1 MVNTLSKARL
11 EQMLEAYRR
20 DFTPQH
26 WDAEKYKWKAVKH
39 FQDHWDLN
47 ARDFP
52 EMLKFSL
59 SRTGNLL
66 AGMKRYPAR
75 MIVHFAKADP
85 EAVRNMFA
93 KLFRPEREFYGS
105 ID

>member
-59 SRTGNLL
+59 ESPFPTVDT
-66 AGMKRYPAR
+66 ATTYTY
-75 MIVHFAKADP
+75 AD
-85 EAVRNMFA
+85 
-93 KLFRPEREFYGS
+93 REVETR
-105 ID
+105 